1 MIVLQVVDTNGLL
14 RYLLADH
21 AEHYQRA
28 SDFMEEVKQ
37 GTQRAFLAE
46 SVLTECVFVLQKF
59 YKVPRERISYELMA
73 LLNYQGIEVDN
84 LNVCRLALKLFG
96 ENKVD
101 IVDAVVFAH
110 AKIKVCQW
118 LSFDNDLRKLE
129 SSTM

>member
-1 MIVLQVVDTNGLL
+1 MSVLQVVDTNVLL

-28 SDFMEEVKQ
+28 RSFMEEVKQ
-37 GTQRAFLAE
+37 GIQRVYLAE

-59 YKVPRERISYELMA
+59 YKVPRERISYELME

-84 LNVCRLALKLFG
+84 LSVCRLALKLFG
-96 ENKVD
+96 KRNVD

-110 AKIKVCQW
+110 AKIKGCQW
-118 LSFDNDLRKLE
+118 LSFDDDLRKLE
-129 SSTM
+129 SSIM